1 MINKRLD
8 DINFDIEI
16 YSEEHNCTLRVIDYP
31 NIIKW
36 VYYINDDGTVIYSK
50 LQRNKYLKTTVDTS
64 GYKRVTLQAENCD
77 KSVCVEVHRL
87 VMYTF
92 GTKPPSDMVD
102 PTVDHI
108 DNNRLNNHI
117 SNLQWLERRDNSLKA
132 TTNLKGS
139 NNPRHTISESIAKA
153 ILYDLQQGLLN
164 CKQIAKKFNVSYDI
178 VTNIKHGNSW
188 THLTKDL
195 GFVTRFKSKP
205 VSDETR
211 LEIAKDIAS
220 GDFTDKQICEKYD
233 VTLNIVRNIRH
244 KRGVN
249 DKELLKDFTFDII
262 KYNKLDKSLIHEIK
276 LKMITTD
283 ARNCDIMRMYGI
295 SKSKVEGIRH
305 WLRDHPEF
313 AHHCFDEVKQMTSS
327 IHQMPTYVYP
337 VSSVSITDSS
347 VGVDP
352 YGLIDRTLPIVEREH
367 KDYVF
372 DSNSKL
378 ITPFDMINV
387 YT

>member
-1 MINKRLD
+1 MINKRFD

-16 YSEEHNCTLRVIDYP
+16 YSDEYNCTLRVIDYP
-31 NIIKW
+31 NIRKW

-50 LQRNKYLKTTVDTS
+50 LQRNKYLKTTIDS
-64 GYKRVTLQAENCD
+64 DGYLRVMLQAENCD
-77 KSVCVEVHRL
+77 KSIGVEIHRL
-87 VMYTF
+87 VMFTF

-102 PTVDHI
+102 PTIDHI

-132 TTNLKGS
+132 TTNLKGN
-139 NNPRHTISESIAKA
+139 NNPRHIISENIAKA
-153 ILYDLQQGLLN
+153 IISDLQQGILN

-188 THLTKDL
+188 TYLTKDL
-195 GFVTRFKSKP
+195 GFATRFKSKS
-205 VSDETR
+205 VSDGMR
-211 LEIAKDIAS
+211 LEIAKDIIS
-220 GDFTDKQICEKYD
+220 GDFTDKQICEKYG
-233 VTLNIVRNIRH
+233 VTLDIVRNIKN
-244 KRGVN
+244 KRSVN
-249 DKELLKDFTFDII
+249 DKELLKDFTFDIT
-262 KYNKLDKSLIHEIK
+262 KYNRLDRSLIHEIK

-283 ARNCDIMRMYGI
+283 ARNCDIMRMYGV
-295 SKSKVEGIRH
+295 SKSKVESIRH

-313 AHHCFDEVKQMTSS
+313 VQRCFDEAKQMTST
-327 IHQMPTYVYP
+327 IHQMPLYIYP
-337 VSSVSITDSS
+337 ISSISTTDSS

-378 ITPFDMINV
+378 ITPFDMNV
-387 YT
+387 NT

>member
-1 MINKRLD
+1 MINKRFD

-16 YSEEHNCTLRVIDYP
+16 YSNEYDCALRVIDYP
-31 NIIKW
+31 NIRKR

-50 LQRNKYLKTTVDTS
+50 LQRNKYLKTAIDS
-64 GYKRVTLQAENCD
+64 DGYLKVTLQAENCD
-77 KSVCVEVHRL
+77 KSIGVEVHRL
-87 VMYTF
+87 VMFTF
-92 GTKPPSDMVD
+92 GTKPPSNMID
-102 PTVDHI
+102 PTIDHI

-132 TTNLKGS
+132 TTNLKGN
-139 NNPRHTISESIAKA
+139 NNPRHIISENIAKA
-153 ILYDLQQGLLN
+153 IISDLQQGILN

-188 THLTKDL
+188 TYLTKDL
-195 GFVTRFKSKP
+195 GFVTRFKSKS
-205 VSDETR
+205 VSDEMR

-220 GDFTDKQICEKYD
+220 GDFTNKQICEKYG
-233 VTLNIVRNIRH
+233 VTLDIVRNIKN

-249 DKELLKDFTFDII
+249 DNELLKDFTFDIT
-262 KYNKLDKSLIHEIK
+262 KYNRLDRSLIHEIK
-276 LKMITTD
+276 LKMITTN
-283 ARNCDIMRMYGI
+283 ARNCDIMRMYGV
-295 SKSKVEGIRH
+295 SKSKVESIRH

-313 AHHCFDEVKQMTSS
+313 TQQCFNEAKQMSPT
-327 IHQMPTYVYP
+327 IHQMPSYIYP
-337 VSSVSITDSS
+337 ISLISTTDSS

-372 DSNSKL
+372 DSNSKFV
-378 ITPFDMINV
+378 TPFD
-387 YT
+387 

>member
-1 MINKRLD
+1 MINKRFD

-16 YSEEHNCTLRVIDYP
+16 YSNEYNCTLRVIDYP
-31 NIIKW
+31 NVRKW
-36 VYYINDDGTVIYSK
+36 VYYINNDGTVIYSK
-50 LQRNKYLKTTVDTS
+50 LQRNKYLKTAIDS
-64 GYKRVTLQAENCD
+64 DGYLKVTLQAENCD
-77 KSVCVEVHRL
+77 KSIGVEIHRL
-87 VMYTF
+87 VMFTF

-102 PTVDHI
+102 HTIDHI

-132 TTNLKGS
+132 TTNLKGN
-139 NNPRHTISESIAKA
+139 NNPRHIISENIAKA
-153 ILYDLQQGLLN
+153 IIYDLQQGVLN

-188 THLTKDL
+188 SYLTKDL
-195 GFVTRFKSKP
+195 GFVTRFKSKT
-205 VSDETR
+205 VSDEMR

-220 GDFTDKQICEKYD
+220 GDFTNKQICEKYG
-233 VTLNIVRNIRH
+233 VTLDIVRNIKN

-249 DKELLKDFTFDII
+249 DNELLKDFTFDIT
-262 KYNKLDKSLIHEIK
+262 KYNRLDRSLIHEIK

-283 ARNCDIMRMYGI
+283 ARNCDIMRMYGV
-295 SKSKVEGIRH
+295 SKSKVESIRH

-313 AHHCFDEVKQMTSS
+313 VQQCFDEDKQMTPT
-327 IHQMPTYVYP
+327 IRQMPAYIYP
-337 VSSVSITDSS
+337 INLTSITDRS

-372 DSNSKL
+372 DSNSKFV
-378 ITPFDMINV
+378 TPFD
-387 YT
+387 

>member
-1 MINKRLD
+1 M
-8 DINFDIEI
+8 
-16 YSEEHNCTLRVIDYP
+16 
-31 NIIKW
+31 
-36 VYYINDDGTVIYSK
+36 
-50 LQRNKYLKTTVDTS
+50 KTTVDTS
-64 GYKRVTLQAENCD
+64 GYKRVMLQAENCD
-77 KSVCVEVHRL
+77 KSVGIEIHRL
-87 VMYTF
+87 VMFTF

-102 PTVDHI
+102 PPTVDHI

-132 TTNLKGS
+132 TVNLKGS

-153 ILYDLQQGLLN
+153 IIYDLQQGLLN
-164 CKQIAKKFNVSYDI
+164 CKQIAKKFNVSHDI

-188 THLTKDL
+188 TYLTKDL
-195 GFVTRFKSKP
+195 GFVTRFKSKS
-205 VSDETR
+205 VSDEIR
-211 LEIAKDIAS
+211 LEIAKDIIS

-233 VTLNIVRNIRH
+233 VTLSIVRNIKN

-249 DKELLKDFTFDII
+249 DKELLKDFTFDIA

-283 ARNCDIMRMYGI
+283 VRNCDIMRIYCV

-313 AHHCFDEVKQMTSS
+313 VLRCDDEVKRMSPTV
-327 IHQMPTYVYP
+327 HQMPPHVYP
-337 VSSVSITDSS
+337 ISSISITDSS
-347 VGVDP
+347 IGVDP
-352 YGLIDRTLPIVEREH
+352 YGLMNRTLPIVEREH

-372 DSNSKL
+372 DSNSKF
-378 ITPFDMINV
+378 ITPFDIT